1 MLLWASKGIRMSNKA
16 RKESPPKDKK
26 AEGASIN
33 SPGEWARVQG
43 QWAKEQA
50 ARVQAHADRYFA
62 TDDELPLHQHVLL
75 LTIAAFFGVFIL
87 WASFASIDELTRGEG
102 KVVPSSEV
110 QKIQSLEGGII
121 DEFLVH
127 EGDSVTKGQAL
138 IRMRDIQAA
147 SDLGVNRKKYL
158 ALEAKVTRLKAVA
171 DGSTEP
177 PKFDEEVMKGAPDSV
192 REEMDAWRSST
203 TNLHSQMDVLE
214 AQQTQK
220 EGELHEIQSRISDL
234 RGSVEVTREQ
244 RNMIAPLVTKGSA
257 GKLELLQIERE
268 LKDKQTELNSAQSSL
283 PRAQSAVEEIKARIK
298 ELHSSTRAQAQT
310 DLAQATAD
318 MNAIKESL
326 TALQDRKMRTELKSP
341 VNGVVQSIKNST
353 VGGVV
358 QPGAEVIEVVPN
370 DAPLLVEARVRP
382 ADIAF
387 LHPGQSASVKIT
399 AYDYAIYGGLSAEVV
414 DISAD
419 SITDDKGQTF
429 YRVRVKTKQTYL
441 MHKGQRLNIIPG
453 MVARVDIL
461 TGKRTVMEYLLKP
474 FIKTID
480 DAMRER

>member
-1 MLLWASKGIRMSNKA
+1 MNDKA
-16 RKESPPKDKK
+16 RKKPDSAAKP
-26 AEGASIN
+26 AGASIN
-33 SPGEWARVQG
+33 QPGEWAKVRG
-43 QWAKEQA
+43 QWAREQA
-50 ARVQAHADRYFA
+50 ARVQAHADHYFN
-62 TDDELPLHQHVLL
+62 TDDELPLSKHVLL
-75 LTIAAFFGVFIL
+75 FTIAAFFFVFIV
-87 WASFASIDELTRGEG
+87 WANFATIDELTRGEG
-102 KVVPSSEV
+102 RVVPSFEV

-127 EGDSVTKGQAL
+127 EGDSVTKDQPL

-158 ALEAKVTRLKAVA
+158 ALEAKVTRLKAIA
-171 DGSTEP
+171 DGQTDP
-177 PKFDEEVMKGAPDSV
+177 PPFPDEVMKGAPESV
-192 REEMDAWRSST
+192 HEELDAWRAAMQ
-203 TNLHSQMDVLE
+203 NRHSQLDVLE
-214 AQQTQK
+214 AQLKQK
-220 EGELHEIQSRISDL
+220 QSDVQQLNARIADL
-234 RGSVEVTREQ
+234 RGSVGVTAEQ
-244 RNMIAPLVTKGSA
+244 KNMVAPLVARGSA

-268 LKDKQTELNSAQSSL
+268 LKDKQTELNGAQSAL
-283 PRAQSAVEEIKARIK
+283 PSAQSAVKEVEARIK
-298 ELHSSTRAQAQT
+298 ELDSSIRAQAQS

-318 MNAIKESL
+318 MNAIKETLS
-326 TALQDRKMRTELKSP
+326 ALQDRKMRTEIKSP
-341 VNGVVQSIKNST
+341 VNGVVQSIKNT
-353 VGGVV
+353 TIGGVV

-382 ADIAF
+382 SDIAF
-387 LHPGQSASVKIT
+387 LHPGQAATVKIT
-399 AYDYAIYGGLSAEVV
+399 AYDYSIYGGLKGDVY

-419 SITDDKGQTF
+419 TITDEKGQTF

>member
-1 MLLWASKGIRMSNKA
+1 MADNA
-16 RKESPPKDKK
+16 RKESAKTAKK
-26 AEGASIN
+26 PEEASIN
-33 SPGEWARVQG
+33 SPGEWARVRG

-50 ARVQAHADRYFA
+50 ARVQAHADAYFA
-62 TDDELPLHQHVLL
+62 TDDELPLRQHVLL
-75 LTIAAFFGVFIL
+75 LTITAFFVLFVV

-102 KVVPSSEV
+102 KVVPTSEV

-127 EGDSVTKGQAL
+127 EGDSVTKDQPL

-171 DGSTEP
+171 DGQTDP
-177 PKFDEEVMKGAPDSV
+177 PKFDDEIMKGAPESV
-192 REEMDAWRSST
+192 REEMDAWRSAM
-203 TNLHSQMDVLE
+203 TNLHSQMDVLQ

-220 EGELHEIQSRISDL
+220 ESDVHQIQARITDL
-234 RGSVEVTREQ
+234 RGSVGVTQEQ
-244 RNMIAPLVTKGSA
+244 KNMIAPLVTKGSA

-268 LKDKQTELNSAQSSL
+268 LRDKQTELNSAQSSL
-283 PRAQSAVEEIKARIK
+283 PSAQSSVEEIKARIK
-298 ELHSSTRAQAQT
+298 ELQSSTRAQAQT

-326 TALQDRKMRTELKSP
+326 SALQDRKLRTEIKSP
-341 VNGVVQSIKNST
+341 VNGVVQSIKNTT

-387 LHPGQSASVKIT
+387 LHPGQTASVKIT
-399 AYDYAIYGGLSAEVV
+399 AYDYSIYGGLNAEVV